1 MLSRDATWIVP
12 QTGRAVRA
20 PGRRRQAAKILD
32 ALLFSVRPKRTRQ
45 LREPL
50 AVARM
55 LIEDEVRE
63 PGAWMPEQVVNAAPF
78 LSRLATRGPKVD
90 FPVG

>member
-1 MLSRDATWIVP
+1 MRYSFRSDP
-12 QTGRAVRA
+12 SGR
-20 PGRRRQAAKILD
+20 G
-32 ALLFSVRPKRTRQ
+32 S

-55 LIEDEVRE
+55 LIEGEVRE
-63 PGAWMPEQVVNAAPF
+63 PGARMPEQVVNAAPF